1 MKVLAVIP
9 ARGGSK
15 GIPLKNI
22 VQIAGRPLLEWT
34 IDAALACPG
43 LGLTVVSTD
52 HPEIAKCAEKA
63 GVRVVNRPPELAQE
77 DTPTAPVIKH
87 AWSQACLM
95 GFEADVVMTLQP
107 TSPLRRPDQLTQAL
121 DLFSRYPNA
130 DSLVSIQRLPHQFGP
145 EMLMNLSGPW
155 AATASSTYALRRQD
169 KQAYWARNGAAI
181 YLTRAMNL
189 QEFIWG
195 GKTLAFEMDKI
206 SSIDIDDLDDLKIAE
221 GLLNCTGRG

>member
-1 MKVLAVIP
+1 
-9 ARGGSK
+9 
-15 GIPLKNI
+15 
-22 VQIAGRPLLEWT
+22 
-34 IDAALACPG
+34 
-43 LGLTVVSTD
+43 
-52 HPEIAKCAEKA
+52 
-63 GVRVVNRPPELAQE
+63 
-77 DTPTAPVIKH
+77 
-87 AWSQACLM
+87 
-95 GFEADVVMTLQP
+95 
-107 TSPLRRPDQLTQAL
+107 
-121 DLFSRYPNA
+121 
-130 DSLVSIQRLPHQFGP
+130 
-145 EMLMNLSGPW
+145 MLMNLSGPW